1 VAKIRVLIADDHTVV
16 RDGLSSMLARETDF
30 EVVGEAADGEAAVR
44 LAARLQPDVILMD
57 LRMPVLDGAEAMRRI
72 REAQPEVKFLV
83 LTTFDTDEY
92 VFQAI
97 EAGARGYLLKD
108 SSRED
113 LFRAVRAVH
122 AGESLIQP
130 AVAARVLDRF
140 AQMSRTS
147 REQEADRLS
156 SRELVVLEQ
165 LARGL
170 ANKQIAAQ
178 LSVSENTVKTHVAS
192 IFQKLGVN
200 DRTGAVTAALQRGLI
215 RL

>member
-1 VAKIRVLIADDHTVV
+1 VTKIRILIVDDHIVV
-16 RDGLSSMLARETDF
+16 RDGLTAMLGREPDL
-30 EVVGEAADGEAAVR
+30 EVVGEAAEGEEAVR
-44 LAARLQPDVILMD
+44 LAANLSPDVILMD
-57 LRMPVLDGAEAMRRI
+57 LRMPGMDGVTAMQHI
-72 REAQPEVKFLV
+72 RETGTNTRFLV
-83 LTTFDTDEY
+83 LTTFDTDDY
-92 VFQAI
+92 IFQAI

-140 AQMSRTS
+140 AQMSRSS
-147 REQEADRLS
+147 RANDAEALS
-156 SRELVVLEQ
+156 SRELDV
-165 LARGL
+165 LARLGKGL

-178 LSVSENTVKTHVAS
+178 LSVSENTVKTHLAS

-215 RL
+215 KL

>member
-1 VAKIRVLIADDHTVV
+1 VTKIRVLVADDHPVV
-16 RDGLSSMLARETDF
+16 RDGLSSILAHEPDF
-30 EVVGEAADGEAAVR
+30 EVIGEAADGEAAVQ
-44 LAARLQPDVILMD
+44 LAARLRPDVILMD
-57 LRMPVLDGAEAMRRI
+57 LRMPLLDGVEAMRRI
-72 REAQPEVKFLV
+72 REAGSPARFLV

-92 VFQAI
+92 IFQAI

-108 SSRED
+108 SSRQD
-113 LFRAVRAVH
+113 LFRAIRAVH

-140 AQMSRTS
+140 AQMSRAG
-147 REQEADRLS
+147 RERDTDGLS
-156 SRELVVLEQ
+156 SRELDILGQ
-165 LARGL
+165 LAKGL
-170 ANKQIAAQ
+170 ANKEIAAQ

-215 RL
+215 KL